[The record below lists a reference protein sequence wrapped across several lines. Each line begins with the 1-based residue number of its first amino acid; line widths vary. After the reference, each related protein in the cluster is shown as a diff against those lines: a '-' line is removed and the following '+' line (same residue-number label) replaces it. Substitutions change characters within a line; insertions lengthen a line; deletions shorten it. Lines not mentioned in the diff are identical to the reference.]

1 MTAIAAIV
9 AATVAAMVDTAIADT
24 AIADTA
30 IADTVIAT
38 IIRIIITIALLIPN
52 RTHKRIDVKHQ
63 NSLRN
68 RWRKSCARCR
78 VMRRRKSG

>member
-9 AATVAAMVDTAIADT
+9 AATVAAMVDT

-68 RWRKSCARCR
+68 RWRKSYARCR

>member
-9 AATVAAMVDTAIADT
+9 AATVAAMVDT

-52 RTHKRIDVKHQ
+52 RTNKRIDVKHQ

>member
-9 AATVAAMVDTAIADT
+9 AATVAVTVAAIV
-24 AIADTA
+24 DTA

-52 RTHKRIDVKHQ
+52 RAHKRIDVKHQ

-68 RWRKSCARCR
+68 RWKKSCARCR

>member
-24 AIADTA
+24 AIADT
-30 IADTVIAT
+30 VIAT
-38 IIRIIITIALLIPN
+38 IIRIIITIAFLIPN

>member
-9 AATVAAMVDTAIADT
+9 AATVAAMVDT